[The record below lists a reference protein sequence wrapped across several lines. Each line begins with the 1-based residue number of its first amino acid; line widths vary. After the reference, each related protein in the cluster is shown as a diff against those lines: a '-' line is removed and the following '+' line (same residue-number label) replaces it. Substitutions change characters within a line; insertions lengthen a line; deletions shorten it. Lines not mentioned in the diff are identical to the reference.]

1 MGHHKLDSRV
11 SIPLLGLMKGL
22 NKIKSM
28 ESIPHKENS
37 IDYHYKVTKRIIS
50 LDWEHHEMQAMMKRE
65 SLLPPSGS
73 KYPGRML

>member
-22 NKIKSM
+22 NKIKHM
-28 ESIPHKENS
+28 ESIPHKETS
-37 IDYHYKVTKRIIS
+37 INYHCKLTNRMIS

-65 SLLPPSGS
+65 TLLLPSGG
-73 KYPGRML
+73 KYPGRVL